1 MAVSSTYNPYFTGR
15 VIQKEYTQEF
25 DFEFIPNYTTVTRD
39 DVEVGR
45 YISSYTRNFVTAKV
59 VEQTFRF
66 LGLTRA
72 LAFGTDDVTVSDLNN
87 NEYTIPL
94 KSSITDGSSGS
105 RVMVIEEVT
114 VQRIPISPHLW
125 ELSVTRRGLR
135 YFVNGTQILAGPD
148 WINSYVEEV

>member
-1 MAVSSTYNPYFTGR
+1 MAVNSTYNPYFTGR
-15 VIQKEYTQEF
+15 VIQRDYAQEF
-25 DFEFIPNYTTVTRD
+25 DFEFVPNYTIVTKD
-39 DVEVGR
+39 GVEVSR

-72 LAFGTDDVTVSDLNN
+72 LAFGTGSVTVADLNS
-87 NEYTIPL
+87 NEYTFDL
-94 KSSITDGSSGS
+94 KSSITDSSSGS
-105 RVMVIEEVT
+105 RVMVTEEVN

-135 YFVNGTQILAGPD
+135 YFVNGTKILDGPS
-148 WINSYVEEV
+148 WISSYV